1 MAAVLSPLVIDTSKG
16 FSDPNTVSSCGFS
29 VGNSIAGFPDTTS
42 NQYLHQLS
50 SGIDW
55 SLKEIVPLGRSEI
68 SKANLGELIQNAN
81 LICQEIPDDTL
92 RNRAI
97 AVYMMSSDPSRMQ
110 TIHFCRAV
118 IALTERVKLVA
129 GQSFHPAKN
138 LIVSRTEQLLNIP
151 SICEHYL
158 KEFTKELNAVTLEFA
173 PLEAYS
179 TPPNVAYD
187 RFVASMKVYE
197 TYMPFYKAAK
207 KLNLPVIALEE
218 KISTNVKM
226 VREIYLYGNRDSE
239 SHALTCLNA
248 MHAKN
253 LISDEEFGDLLH
265 FVQHRKHPLLS
276 IRDEIITL
284 YDFHTQ
290 VDSGFDLHSHLFE
303 IYIQKAIPIFD
314 NLTIIQP
321 TSSAQP
327 FEIQFF
333 EDIILKP
340 LFGTAPTDESIFSIL
355 PMIANATSIGISQ
368 VAGAATDFVSHQL
381 ITYQQKFLP
390 QILESFNAPTIS
402 FADQFNNLHT
412 LLNIASLLRLHFIR
426 SALIQIVPPDSEYK
440 AELDKID
447 ESLHL
452 ELYATQTTTSSLMI
466 NDLCNMYFSIYL
478 QRINLFQLPH
488 DDHLKILELRFY
500 MSIHG
505 FEDANLILSAVTFGL
520 NIAAIQAHLNH
531 LKLAGIDTSPL
542 VSRHYDGI
550 SPILLAFE
558 TGNGEL
564 QNLLIQHGASLKRIS
579 DRGES
584 IVALAMGLNN
594 INLLE
599 NALTFS
605 EFYGPKIEDDD
616 SLPKSTSYLGG
627 SPLHFAV
634 AAISL
639 DTISHARSNYPELF
653 QTWIETSDIYGYTPL
668 DYAFFS
674 GNNELIA
681 TLSDLQEPQQDPRY
695 QSFPKDRSQNAIMN
709 SFTQLYTVIGSN
721 EGSTRE
727 LDFGKGICN
736 GVNFAQEF
744 YNTLD
749 PNGWNKRVDLLLD
762 WDGLPD
768 SLRSK
773 GPTFSEQETY
783 ETLEGFFEAFLNT
796 IILFQNTTPNINGNI
811 LVTENMNNSQ
821 LDRPAQLSLIQ
832 VENPKLTIENFYYA
846 GRITIDFHQLVDL
859 IQSFS
864 QMAEGTVI
872 ELGGASHVTKL
883 KIKKEGS
890 IEYFDSNFSFPIPP
904 IQDSSYLAEIIFN
917 TKYASLGHVENGFI
931 DVDYCSYKLKSNSS
945 NDVEVT
951 T

>member
-16 FSDPNTVSSCGFS
+16 FSDPNTASSCGFS
-29 VGNSIAGFPDTTS
+29 VGNSIAGFPDTTTD
-42 NQYLHQLS
+42 QYLNQLT

-97 AVYMMSSDPSRMQ
+97 AVYMMSLDPSKMQ

-129 GQSFHPAKN
+129 GQSSHPAKN
-138 LIVSRTEQLLNIP
+138 LIISRTEQLLNTP

-158 KEFTKELNAVTLEFA
+158 KEFTKELNAVTLEFG
-173 PLEAYS
+173 PLEAFS
-179 TPPNVAYD
+179 ITPNVAYD
-187 RFVASMKVYE
+187 CCATSMQVYE
-197 TYMPFYKAAK
+197 TYLPFYKAAK
-207 KLNLPVIALEE
+207 KLNLPVIDLEG
-218 KISTNVKM
+218 KISTNVKI

-239 SHALTCLNA
+239 LHALTCINE
-248 MHAKN
+248 MNAKN

-314 NLTIIQP
+314 NLNIVQP

-327 FEIQFF
+327 FEVQFF

-402 FADQFNNLHT
+402 FVDLFNNLHT
-412 LLNIASLLRLHFIR
+412 LLNITSLLRLHFIR
-426 SALIQIVPPDSEYK
+426 SALIQIVPPDCGCK
-440 AELDKID
+440 VELDKID
-447 ESLHL
+447 EALQT
-452 ELYATQTTTSSLMI
+452 ELYATQATVSSLI
-466 NDLCNMYFSIYL
+466 ISDLCNRYFSIYL
-478 QRINLFQLPH
+478 QKISLFQLPY

-505 FEDANLILSAVTFGL
+505 FEDKNLILSAVTFGL
-520 NIAAIQAHLNH
+520 NIAAIQTHLNH
-531 LKLAGIDTSPL
+531 LKLAGINTFSL
-542 VSRHYDGI
+542 VSRQYDGI

-564 QNLLIQHGASLKRIS
+564 LNLLVQHGASLKRIS
-579 DRGES
+579 DRGVS

-599 NALTFS
+599 DALTFS
-605 EFYGPKIEDDD
+605 EIYGPKIEDDD
-616 SLPKSTSYLGG
+616 SLPKSTCYTDG

-639 DTISHARSNYPELF
+639 DTISHVRSNYPELF
-653 QTWIETSDIYGYTPL
+653 QSWFQTRDIYGYTPL
-668 DYAFFS
+668 DYAFFG
-674 GNNELIA
+674 GNNKLIA
-681 TLSDLQEPQQDPRY
+681 TLSDLQEPQLDPRY

-709 SFTQLYTVIGSN
+709 SFTQFCTIIGNN
-721 EGSTRE
+721 EGSNRE
-727 LDFGKGICN
+727 LDFGKGIFN

-744 YNTLD
+744 YSTLD

-768 SLRSK
+768 SLQGE

-783 ETLEGFFEAFLNT
+783 ESLGGFFDAFLNALL
-796 IILFQNTTPNINGNI
+796 LFQNFIPYKHNLLESGDVIA
-811 LVTENMNNSQ
+811 SQ
-821 LDRPAQLSLIQ
+821 LDRPKQLATAE
-832 VENPKLTIENFYYA
+832 VENPKLTLENFYYA
-846 GRITIDFHQLVDL
+846 GIITIDFHQLVDL
-859 IQSFS
+859 IQEFS
-864 QMAEGTVI
+864 KMDEGTVI
-872 ELGGASHVTKL
+872 ELGSGGHHTKL
-883 KIKKEGS
+883 KIEKEGS
-890 IEYFDSNFSFPIPP
+890 IEYFDSNFPFPIPSTK
-904 IQDSSYLAEIIFN
+904 DSNYLAKIIFN
-917 TKYASLGHVENGFI
+917 TKYARLGAVKNGFI
-931 DVDYCSYKLKSNSS
+931 DVAYCSYKLISNGS
-945 NDVEVT
+945 NEVEVT